1 MQRKEGLAMAG
12 QGSGGNVLAA
22 LCSFFIP
29 GLGQL
34 LQGRLLAALVQFVL
48 ATLLWFILLGWVVHI
63 WSIVDAA
70 RFDPPLR

>member
-1 MQRKEGLAMAG
+1 MAG
-12 QGSGGNVLAA
+12 QGSGGNVIAA

-34 LQGRLLAALVQFVL
+34 LQGRLLAAAVQFVL
-48 ATLLWFILLGWVVHI
+48 AALLWYVLLGWVVHI

-70 RFDPPLR
+70 RFNPPTA